1 MYRSKFIINVR
12 RLSHAAFMKSSV
24 IEVKYLQGNNSL
36 LYYRYMPH
44 TLYYISVIVM
54 NYGPRQC
61 LEGKRANNIT
71 GIVYAIVFMTAGNMI
86 SSTFLIII
94 SLIKESIRIYSNQRR
109 SQRRKGGRGRKNIKL
124 FIKSNL
130 I

>member
-1 MYRSKFIINVR
+1 MLQGYTEHLTVLNNMRMYRSKFIINVR

-44 TLYYISVIVM
+44 TLYYISVIIM

-71 GIVYAIVFMTAGNMI
+71 GIVYAIVLMTAGNMI
-86 SSTFLIII
+86 SSTFFNHYFINQG
-94 SLIKESIRIYSNQRR
+94 IY
-109 SQRRKGGRGRKNIKL
+109 KNI
-124 FIKSNL
+124 
-130 I
+130 